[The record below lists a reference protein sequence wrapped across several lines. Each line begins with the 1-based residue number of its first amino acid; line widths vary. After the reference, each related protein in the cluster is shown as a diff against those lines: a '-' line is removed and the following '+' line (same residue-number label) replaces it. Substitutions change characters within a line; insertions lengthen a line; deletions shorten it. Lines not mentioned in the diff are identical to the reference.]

1 MNQKLH
7 TKKITSLTMLL
18 NDQQVASGS
27 LDGNIVIW
35 DLMSKIPLS
44 KLRVLSSANAIESE
58 NIQRG
63 ILSTAYNYQ
72 HHVLMSCG
80 QDKRITFW
88 DMNQGKAYRIIQ
100 ASYDGDLN
108 QISLSFNNQRV
119 AVADDNGEVKVFGF
133 NDGKLIYINNS
144 HSYPVTSIRI
154 SPDSKTMIS
163 GDTSGAIFI
172 WKL

>member
-1 MNQKLH
+1 
-7 TKKITSLTMLL
+7 
-18 NDQQVASGS
+18 
-27 LDGNIVIW
+27 
-35 DLMSKIPLS
+35 
-44 KLRVLSSANAIESE
+44 
-58 NIQRG
+58 
-63 ILSTAYNYQ
+63 
-72 HHVLMSCG
+72 
-80 QDKRITFW
+80 
-88 DMNQGKAYRIIQ
+88 
-100 ASYDGDLN
+100 
-108 QISLSFNNQRV
+108 V